1 MTLNPPKPEHTIYVV
16 LQEYVGAGKRAKSKS
31 LAVYNIPL
39 EDVYEK
45 IKNLFKEAEGNG
57 N

>member
-1 MTLNPPKPEHTIYVV
+1 MTLKPPKPKYTTYIV
-16 LQEYVGAGKRAKSKS
+16 LQEYKGAGKRARSKS

-45 IKNLFKEAEGNG
+45 IKNLFKEEA
-57 N
+57 